1 MNGEVD
7 ASDLATLLGFWG
19 SSCSDACAVGE
30 FGSGQFAMSA
40 ASSGESLIDQETLLQ
55 LVGFG
60 SSSAFIEWASG
71 ASSSE
76 RLGIAALVVALAEGG
91 AN

>member
-1 MNGEVD
+1 
-7 ASDLATLLGFWG
+7 
-19 SSCSDACAVGE
+19 
-30 FGSGQFAMSA
+30 MSA